1 MSGKIRIR
9 MYNVGFGDCFLVSVP
24 ARPRTLQ
31 ILFDC
36 GSHAAG
42 PGPRKIED
50 VVQDV
55 IADVSTKGK
64 ARIDLVVATHRHQ
77 DHVSGF
83 QSELWS
89 KVEVGEVWMPWTEDP
104 EDPEARKILETQSR
118 LAVHLESTMLA
129 LGLADEV
136 IGVARNSLTNANA
149 MRTLHDGFLG
159 QPRRRF
165 LPPTVRAKCSFT
177 PAHLPGIKVHIL
189 GPPRDPDV
197 IRDMDQPAAE
207 SYLRLQVAKGATS
220 TEAMLPF
227 RSNWVV
233 SETVFSAE
241 RGYLA
246 LKGSEIGR
254 IINLGKGEEFEL
266 AVALDKAVNGTSLM
280 IMLQIGRS
288 YLLFPGDAQ
297 WGTWSAALNDPVWR
311 ALLARTTFL
320 KVGHHGSHNAS
331 PKEFVEQ
338 VLGNEFLA
346 DVSTR
351 PMSRWKYIPKRELL
365 VALKGRG
372 GKVARSDKAE
382 ADPAEFKRVEDRY
395 VDVSIPM

>member
-1 MSGKIRIR
+1 MSGNIRIR

-24 ARPRTLQ
+24 RRPRTLQ

-42 PGPRKIED
+42 PGPRKIEA
-50 VVQDV
+50 VVKDV
-55 IADVSTKGK
+55 IANVSIKNK
-64 ARIDLVVATHRHQ
+64 PRIDVVVATHRHQ

-83 QSELWS
+83 QSDLWS
-89 KVEVGEVWMPWTEDP
+89 RVEVGEVWMPWTEDP
-104 EDPEARKILETQSR
+104 KDPKAREILEKQSR
-118 LAVHLESTMLA
+118 LALHLESTMVA

-136 IGVARNSLTNANA
+136 IGMAKNSLTNAKA
-149 MRTLHDGFLG
+149 MQTLHDGFSG
-159 QPRRRF
+159 EPERRF
-165 LPPTVRAKCSFT
+165 LPPPERANCSFT
-177 PAHLPGIKVHIL
+177 SSCLPGIKIHIL
-189 GPPRDPDV
+189 GPSRDPEV
-197 IRDMDQPAAE
+197 IRDMDPPAAE
-207 SYLRLQVAKGATS
+207 SYLRLQLAKASSLTD
-220 TEAMLPF
+220 AVLPF
-227 RSNWVV
+227 RSDWAV
-233 SETVFSAE
+233 SETVFATE

-246 LKGSEIGR
+246 LKSSEIGR
-254 IINLGKGEEFEL
+254 IINLGKGEEFEV

-331 PKEFVEQ
+331 PKEFVEG
-338 VLGNEFLA
+338 VLNRDFVA

-351 PMSRWKYIPKRELL
+351 RMSRWKYIPKPELL
-365 VALKGRG
+365 AALKGKG

-382 ADPAEFKRVEDRY
+382 NDPHEFKRMQDRY
-395 VDVSIPM
+395 VDVNLRA

>member
-1 MSGKIRIR
+1 MRGKIRIR

-42 PGPRKIED
+42 PGPRKIEE
-50 VVQDV
+50 VVEDV

-64 ARIDLVVATHRHQ
+64 ARIDVVIATHRHQ

-104 EDPEARKILETQSR
+104 EDSKARKILETQSR
-118 LAVHLESTMLA
+118 LALHLESTMLT

-136 IGVARNSLTNANA
+136 IGVARNSLTNAKA
-149 MRTLHDGFLG
+149 MRTLHDGFAG

-165 LPPTVRAKCSFT
+165 LPPTPRAKCSFT
-177 PAHLPGIKVHIL
+177 SARLPGVKIHIL
-189 GPPRDPDV
+189 GPSRDPEV
-197 IRDMDQPAAE
+197 IRDMDPPAAE
-207 SYLRLQVAKGATS
+207 SYLRLQLAKGAGP
-220 TEAMLPF
+220 TEATLPF
-227 RSNWVV
+227 RSNWLVP
-233 SETVFSAE
+233 ETIFATE

-246 LKGSEIGR
+246 LKSSEIGR

-280 IMLQIGRS
+280 IMLQIGSS

-297 WGTWSAALNDPVWR
+297 WGTWSAALNDPVWL
-311 ALLARTTFL
+311 ALLSRTTFL

-338 VLGNEFLA
+338 VLGSEFLA

-382 ADPAEFKRVEDRY
+382 EDPVEFKRVENRY
-395 VDVSIPM
+395 VDVSVPM

>member
-36 GSHAAG
+36 GSHSAG
-42 PGPRKIED
+42 PGPRKIDD
-50 VVQDV
+50 VVEDV

-64 ARIDLVVATHRHQ
+64 ARIDVVVATHRHQ

-104 EDPEARKILETQSR
+104 EDPKARKILETQSR
-118 LAVHLESTMLA
+118 LALHLESTMLA

-136 IGVARNSLTNANA
+136 ISVARNSLTNAKA
-149 MRTLHDGFLG
+149 MGTLHDGFGG
-159 QPRRRF
+159 QPPRRF
-165 LPPTVRAKCSFT
+165 LPPRARAECSFT
-177 PAHLPGIKVHIL
+177 SPHLAGIKVHVL
-189 GPPRDPDV
+189 GPSRDPDV
-197 IRDMDQPAAE
+197 IRDMDPPAAE
-207 SYLRLQVAKGATS
+207 SYLRLQSAKGAGPS
-220 TEAMLPF
+220 EATLPF
-227 RSNWVV
+227 RSNWAVP
-233 SETVFSAE
+233 ETVFE
-241 RGYLA
+241 TEKPYLA
-246 LKGSEIGR
+246 LKSSEIGR

-280 IMLQIGRS
+280 IMLQVGS
-288 YLLFPGDAQ
+288 TYLLFPGDAQ
-297 WGTWSAALNDPVWR
+297 WGSWSAALNDPVWR
-311 ALLARTTFL
+311 ALLAKTTFL

-338 VLGNEFLA
+338 VLGSEFLA

-351 PMSRWKYIPKRELL
+351 PMARWKYIPKSELL
-365 VALKGRG
+365 LALKGKG
-372 GKVARSDKAE
+372 GKVARSDKDE
-382 ADPAEFKRVEDRY
+382 QDPTDFIRVEDKY
-395 VDVSIPM
+395 VDVTIPV

>member
-1 MSGKIRIR
+1 MSGSIRIR

-24 ARPRTLQ
+24 RRPRTLQ

-42 PGPRKIED
+42 PGPRKIEA
-50 VVQDV
+50 VVEDV
-55 IADVSTKGK
+55 IADASIKSK
-64 ARIDLVVATHRHQ
+64 PRIDVVVATHRHQ

-83 QSELWS
+83 QSDLWS

-104 EDPEARKILETQSR
+104 EDPKARKVLETQSQ
-118 LAVHLESTMLA
+118 LALHLESTMVA

-136 IGVARNSLTNANA
+136 IGMARNSLTNAKA
-149 MRTLHDGFLG
+149 MQTLHDGFLG
-159 QPRRRF
+159 QPKRRF
-165 LPPTVRAKCSFT
+165 LPPPVRAKCSFT
-177 PAHLPGIKVHIL
+177 SSRLPGIKIHIL
-189 GPPRDPDV
+189 GPSRDPEV
-197 IRDMDQPAAE
+197 IRDMDPPAAE
-207 SYLRLQVAKGATS
+207 SYLRLQLAKGSSLTDAV
-220 TEAMLPF
+220 LPF
-227 RSNWVV
+227 RSNWAVP
-233 SETVFSAE
+233 ETVFATE

-246 LKGSEIGR
+246 LKSSEIGR
-254 IINLGKGEEFEL
+254 IINLGKGEEFEV

-338 VLGNEFLA
+338 VLDNDFVA
-346 DVSTR
+346 AVSTR
-351 PMSRWKYIPKRELL
+351 RMSRWKYIPKPELL
-365 VALKGRG
+365 AALKGKG
-372 GKVARSDKAE
+372 GKVARSDKDE
-382 ADPAEFKRVEDRY
+382 NDPHEFKRVQDRY
-395 VDVSIPM
+395 VDVNIQT